1 MTLTFIQRRNNMMI
15 KTRHILSLSLLGLT
29 LTGLSLSTFAA
40 EGRSQQHMLDR
51 MDDNQDGVISMEE
64 FQSPMKGRMSRADAD
79 DDGEVTLN
87 EIESHRAERMAEHEA
102 RRAEHADKMSAR
114 FQAMDTDGS
123 GGVTP
128 EEARIAAFNYMDS
141 NQDGSLSV
149 DELRRPEGHR
159 GMKGERKHKDL

>member
-1 MTLTFIQRRNNMMI
+1 MVV

-40 EGRSQQHMLDR
+40 EGRSKQHMLER
-51 MDDNQDGVISMEE
+51 MDDNKDGVISMEE
-64 FQSPMKGRMSRADAD
+64 FQSPMEGRMSRADAD
-79 DDGEVTLN
+79 NDGEVTLN
-87 EIESHRAERMAEHEA
+87 EIELHRAERMAEHEA
-102 RRAEHADKMSAR
+102 QRAEHEARRAEHVDMMSAR

-128 EEARIAAFNYMDS
+128 EEARIAAFNHMDS

-149 DELRRPEGHR
+149 DELRRPEGQR
-159 GMKGERKHKDL
+159 GMKGKRKHKDQ